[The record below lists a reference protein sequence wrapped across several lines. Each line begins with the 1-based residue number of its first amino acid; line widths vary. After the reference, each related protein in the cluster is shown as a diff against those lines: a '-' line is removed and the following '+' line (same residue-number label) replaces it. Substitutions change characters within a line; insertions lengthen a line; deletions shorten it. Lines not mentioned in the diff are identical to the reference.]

1 MYTSGSIQRSPRTM
15 CAWERVRNFI
25 IVKRIRIKDDS
36 TEISVDTIW
45 LECLAAGKFGKSF
58 SGLPNLKQPIKF

>member
-36 TEISVDTIW
+36 TEIPYGWNAWQRESLVNHSVVCQT
-45 LECLAAGKFGKSF
+45 
-58 SGLPNLKQPIKF
+58 